1 MPKIYESPDKGK
13 TVYERDFGAP
23 HNERKLIMSM
33 MYPSNDADY
42 NRMTVLLDEI
52 EILRRRIKPQ
62 ATGHLYTAIN
72 VLQDRVQELEKKYKG
87 CSKN

>member
-1 MPKIYESPDKGK
+1 
-13 TVYERDFGAP
+13 
-23 HNERKLIMSM
+23 MSV

-87 CSKN
+87 NKVERK